1 MSGKRYTAESK
12 LELIRLVEKTGN
24 VAAACKQLGYSRD
37 SYYRIL
43 SRFQSG
49 GATALEPQTTRGPLY
64 KNRVDT
70 AIESAIIDLSRCHP
84 TWGQARIAQELEQ
97 SGLIVSP
104 GGVRCVW
111 QRNNMETVE
120 KRLQAL
126 MNNGVNPQSP
136 QIISHIWPA
145 QPAWLTNQAV
155 DVPGKLGIQDTLL
168 VRSGDYGVKIYM
180 QTFIDAFSRYVLARL
195 YMSNQPDTALDLLNN
210 YVLPNLN
217 GQGVQVQRIATP
229 KLATYVGEVNSHP
242 YEAYLALQEIA
253 HDKLVARSS
262 QEISLLKS
270 FYRYLGEQ
278 GFLSHRVGFGSDFT
292 NRGPVANS
300 VTQTNK
306 LGVLQSELEQLV
318 NKYNWQHA
326 VTRYG
331 RYSLSPANVL
341 QVAINATQP
350 IATDPRMLTSP
361 AGSTL
366 TSIVVPGIAGA
377 GPVTSPSVST
387 SIVTAP
393 LNTPSNNTTPVT
405 VAITAPTLRA
415 A

>member
-1 MSGKRYTAESK
+1 M
-12 LELIRLVEKTGN
+12 
-24 VAAACKQLGYSRD
+24 
-37 SYYRIL
+37 
-43 SRFQSG
+43 
-49 GATALEPQTTRGPLY
+49 
-64 KNRVDT
+64 
-70 AIESAIIDLSRCHP
+70 
-84 TWGQARIAQELEQ
+84 
-97 SGLIVSP
+97 
-104 GGVRCVW
+104 
-111 QRNNMETVE
+111 
-120 KRLQAL
+120 
-126 MNNGVNPQSP
+126 
-136 QIISHIWPA
+136 
-145 QPAWLTNQAV
+145 

-210 YVLPNLN
+210 HVLPHLN

-278 GFLSHRVGFGSDFT
+278 GFLSHRVGLGNDFG
-292 NRGPVANS
+292 NRGPIATNVA
-300 VTQTNK
+300 QTNK

-350 IATDPRMLTSP
+350 IATDAQLLASP
-361 AGSTL
+361 AGTTI
-366 TSIVVPGIAGA
+366 TSIVVPGIAG
-377 GPVTSPSVST
+377 
-387 SIVTAP
+387 TAP
-393 LNTPSNNTTPVT
+393 IGSSVVGTPVVKASVNTAASNTAPVT
-405 VAITAPTLRA
+405 VPITAPTLRA